1 MDPLAHTF
9 TGAALAVAGL
19 RRATPLATA
28 ALIIGANA
36 PDVDA
41 VMMFAGDSAALAH
54 RRGWTHGVLALAV
67 LPLLVTGM
75 LLAWDRWVRRR
86 LRPDGEQ
93 ARAGPLLALAAL
105 GVATHPLLDWLNN
118 YGLRWLMPFDSRWFY
133 GDALFI
139 IDPWVWLALG
149 GVVFLGCSQRSVSLA
164 AWGAFW
170 ALASYLVLT
179 NPQVP
184 VPARVV
190 WIAWLG
196 TLLGVRAA
204 ASGRLRR
211 RGVIERP
218 ARIALVATGL
228 YMGASLAANLP
239 ARAEVRAELAARGIG
254 PVTDVMV
261 GPAPANPFAGHVVAV
276 TEEAYY
282 LGTWRWLARP
292 RFTLA
297 TGSIQRIGGDPV
309 YEAAAQEL
317 QARRFLSWSRF
328 PYVEI
333 ESDDDGHLVRFR
345 DARYAGRAVAI
356 GAPTVRLDRELV
368 PLRGAP
374 ER

>member
-1 MDPLAHTF
+1 VDPLAHTF
-9 TGAALAVAGL
+9 TGAALAATGL

-41 VMMFAGDSAALAH
+41 VMMFAGNSAALAH
-54 RRGWTHGVLALAV
+54 RRGWTHGVLAMAV
-67 LPLLVTGM
+67 LPLLVTGL

-86 LRPDGEQ
+86 RRPGVEP
-93 ARAGPLLALAAL
+93 ARAGPLLALGAL

-118 YGLRWLMPFDSRWFY
+118 YGMRWLMPFDSRWFY

-149 GVVFLGCSQRSVSLA
+149 GVVFLGWSQRAASLA
-164 AWGAFW
+164 GWMVFW

-184 VPARVV
+184 VPARVI

-196 TLLGVRAA
+196 ALLAVRAA
-204 ASGRLRR
+204 GSGGLRR
-211 RGVIERP
+211 RGVIEWP
-218 ARIALVATGL
+218 ARIALIATGL

-261 GPAPANPFAGHVVAV
+261 GPAPANPLAGNVVAV

-282 LGTWRWLARP
+282 LGAWRWLARP

-297 TGSIQRIGGDPV
+297 AGSIRRMVDDPV
-309 YEAAAQEL
+309 YEAAAREL

-328 PYVEI
+328 PYAEI
-333 ESDDDGHLVRFR
+333 ESDADGYLVRFR
-345 DARYAGRAVAI
+345 DARYAGRAVMI
-356 GAPTVRLDRELV
+356 NAPTVRLDRQLV
-368 PLRGAP
+368 PVRGAAK
-374 ER
+374 R